1 MTNAAKK
8 TPAGMKGGVR
18 RPRGPKGT
26 WSFTIYMGLQ
36 DAQRCVECKHRVW
49 VGPERLD
56 VCPKC
61 DGAVRDSRE
70 RRQVVQGGYQ
80 TQGDAK
86 LAHAK
91 ALTRVGKGTYI
102 APQRKT
108 VAEFLSDEWLP
119 AQERR
124 VGDDNDPLKAT
135 TLQGYRLSVREHLI
149 GPPGKPFPL
158 GLIELRKLTR
168 AAIREHYSKLGES
181 YFVERKG
188 KLVQHPGLGVESR
201 RRVHACLHKALN
213 DAKERGYIGDNP
225 AWKAMKAKKNSLR
238 FEGAV
243 WTADELGAF
252 LAATAETELF
262 PLWYTIATTGLRRG
276 EACGL
281 RWSDIDLTKAQIIVS
296 RSRVPVGGDVI
307 ESSPKGGQARIVDL
321 DEDTLAVLEQHRKA
335 QIGAQ
340 LKAGPKWQGTGNYI
354 FTRADGRPIEPN
366 SVSRAFRLAVAAAG
380 QRRIRLHD
388 LRHTH
393 ASLLLAD
400 GEPIGNVSRRIG
412 HADSNIT
419 AQVYEHYVPGA
430 QKATATRFQNIL
442 KRAKNQA
449 N

>member
-1 MTNAAKK
+1 
-8 TPAGMKGGVR
+8 
-18 RPRGPKGT
+18 
-26 WSFTIYMGLQ
+26 MGRQ
-36 DAQRCVECKHRVW
+36 EAQRCFECSHLVW
-49 VGPERLD
+49 VGPKRLD
-56 VCPKC
+56 ACPQC
-61 DGAVRDSRE
+61 GGVMRDTRE
-70 RRQVVQGGYQ
+70 RRQVVQGGFR

-86 LAHAK
+86 LEHAK
-91 ALTRVGKGTYI
+91 ALTRLGKGTYI

-108 VAEFLSDEWLP
+108 VAEFLRDEWLP

-149 GPPGKPFPL
+149 GPTGKPFPI
-158 GLIELRKLTR
+158 GSIELRKLTR
-168 AAIREHYSKLGES
+168 EAIREHYSTLGEG
-181 YFVERKG
+181 YLVERKG
-188 KLVQHPGLGVESR
+188 KLVQHAGLGVESR

-213 DAKERGYIGDNP
+213 DAKERGYVGDSP
-225 AWKAMKAKKNSLR
+225 AWKAMKAKKNGLR

-243 WTADELGAF
+243 WAADELGAF
-252 LAATAETELF
+252 LAATAETELYA
-262 PLWYTIATTGLRRG
+262 LWHTIAMTGLRRG

-281 RWSDIDLTKAQIIVS
+281 RWSDIDPTNAQMTVS
-296 RSRVPVGGDVI
+296 RSRVPLGGDVI
-307 ESSPKGGQARIVDL
+307 ESSPKSGQARVVDL
-321 DEDTLAVLEQHRKA
+321 DEDTLEVLEQHRKV
-335 QIGAQ
+335 QIAAQ
-340 LKAGPKWQGTGNYI
+340 LKAGPKWQSTGNYI

-366 SVSRAFRLAVAAAG
+366 SVSREFRLAVAAAG

-442 KRAKNQA
+442 KRAKDQA
-449 N
+449 I